1 MGKFLIGLVTGFI
14 LTGLVL
20 VIVVFALMR
29 LRGAPPGIPDNA
41 ALLLQ
46 LEGEIP
52 ERAPVEFPIP
62 LIAERQQPTVQEV
75 WSALRKAAADSRI
88 KAIVLEPK
96 SLDIGWGKLE
106 EIRADLEQFR
116 RSGKPLIAFLRTPG
130 TREYYLATAADHIYL
145 SPGDQLYLKGM
156 RVQTMYFKQ
165 TLDKLGVDV
174 QVEHAGKYKDFGD
187 MFTRSSMSPETR
199 EVLNSILDDLYGN
212 LLTRIS
218 MSRRKTPEEVRSI
231 IDNGPFLAEQ
241 ARAAGLVD
249 ELRYEDQVFGEL
261 KQRLH
266 SPQDLRKVALSRYIR
281 IPSSSLG
288 LEGNRRIALLV
299 GEGAITGGSTTDDG
313 LSNEGITAEGF
324 TKLLRRV
331 QSDSSIDGVV
341 VRVDSPGGEVVAS
354 DRIWREMNLLS
365 KKKPTVISM
374 SDTAASGGYYM
385 AMTGDP
391 IVCYPGTLTGSIGVV
406 FGKPNL
412 RGLYGKLGI
421 AKDTLT
427 RGRFADIDSDYRP
440 LEPAELEKLRQGI
453 SATYRDFVNKVAQA
467 RRRNYSD
474 VEPIAQ
480 GRVWLGS
487 QAKAKGLV
495 DDLGGF
501 DRAIEL
507 VKQKA
512 RIPAS
517 EKVSLVLYPPRRSIF
532 EVLFGRSSEDILQS
546 RLGSLRRLW
555 NARVWLK
562 PGLFSIMP
570 YVIEVY

>member
-218 MSRRKTPEEVRSI
+218 MSRRKTPAEVRSI

-427 RGRFADIDSDYRP
+427 RGRFADIDSDYPP

-453 SATYRDFVNKVAQA
+453 SATYRDF
-467 RRRNYSD
+467 
-474 VEPIAQ
+474 
-480 GRVWLGS
+480 
-487 QAKAKGLV
+487 
-495 DDLGGF
+495 
-501 DRAIEL
+501 
-507 VKQKA
+507 
-512 RIPAS
+512 
-517 EKVSLVLYPPRRSIF
+517 
-532 EVLFGRSSEDILQS
+532 
-546 RLGSLRRLW
+546 
-555 NARVWLK
+555 
-562 PGLFSIMP
+562 
-570 YVIEVY
+570 